1 MNFLKKNF
9 SFIALIISLFL
20 IVYVFYKS
28 EIYHDGNKRD
38 YYQIYYIL
46 ISIFFIFSIITFFTN
61 AKIKE
66 YLIIIS
72 MSLFF
77 SFYLF
82 EFYFFIK
89 KDPKEK
95 IYETKTGIEWD
106 RRSTFEIYED
116 LKKTSKE
123 FVPAVTPSNY
133 SNVKQGFFPLSGI
146 SKSKTIFCNENG
158 YYSIYQSDR
167 YGFNNPD
174 TEWDTKEIEF
184 LLVGDSLTHGA
195 CVNRPH
201 DIGSVLRI
209 LSNKSVLNL
218 GQGSTGPLTQY
229 AILREYL
236 NPNVKK
242 VLWLYFEGNDLDD
255 LEYEKKNDV
264 LVKYLIDL
272 KFNQNLKYKQNKI
285 DELALSLVEE
295 LAEKKRLEEKKK
307 IFTYNFLQFIKLYH
321 TRTSIFTILR
331 LKKISIPSPS
341 GEFIK
346 ILELTKKLTEK
357 NNTKLYFVYL
367 PNYYRYKMI
376 NFDTHYEST
385 KKIVNELNIPF
396 IDINSEV
403 FEKEQN
409 PLKLFPFEENGHF
422 NIEGFK
428 KTSEVIYKYT
438 KE

>member
-46 ISIFFIFSIITFFTN
+46 TSIFFIFSIITFFTN

-116 LKKTSKE
+116 LKKISKE

-146 SKSKTIFCNENG
+146 SKSKTIF
-158 YYSIYQSDR
+158 
-167 YGFNNPD
+167 
-174 TEWDTKEIEF
+174 
-184 LLVGDSLTHGA
+184 L
-195 CVNRPH
+195 
-201 DIGSVLRI
+201 
-209 LSNKSVLNL
+209 
-218 GQGSTGPLTQY
+218 
-229 AILREYL
+229 
-236 NPNVKK
+236 
-242 VLWLYFEGNDLDD
+242 
-255 LEYEKKNDV
+255 
-264 LVKYLIDL
+264 
-272 KFNQNLKYKQNKI
+272 
-285 DELALSLVEE
+285 
-295 LAEKKRLEEKKK
+295 
-307 IFTYNFLQFIKLYH
+307 
-321 TRTSIFTILR
+321 
-331 LKKISIPSPS
+331 
-341 GEFIK
+341 
-346 ILELTKKLTEK
+346 
-357 NNTKLYFVYL
+357 
-367 PNYYRYKMI
+367 
-376 NFDTHYEST
+376 
-385 KKIVNELNIPF
+385 
-396 IDINSEV
+396 
-403 FEKEQN
+403 
-409 PLKLFPFEENGHF
+409 
-422 NIEGFK
+422 
-428 KTSEVIYKYT
+428 
-438 KE
+438 